1 MTRLTKT
8 ASGALLLLFVQLA
21 TLSGASV
28 DETEV
33 MSAMDTYKNALLHK
47 DGAALERILSP
58 DLLYTHS
65 GGQFETK
72 RDVVA
77 SISRGKTIIQKLEF
91 SDVTVRFHGS
101 TALVKARVDLW
112 HSDTHIVHM
121 SVLHVW
127 VKGAN
132 GWQMVARQAT
142 KLAS

>member
-1 MTRLTKT
+1 MTTLTKT
-8 ASGALLLLFVQLA
+8 ACGAVLILLVQLA
-21 TLSGASV
+21 IASGASS
-28 DETEV
+28 DATEV
-33 MSAMDTYKNALLHK
+33 MAAMETYKNALLHK

-77 SISRGKTIIQKLEF
+77 SIGSGKTIIQKLEF
-91 SDVTVRFHGS
+91 SDVTVHLHGT

-112 HSDTHIVHM
+112 HSETNVVHM

-127 VKGAN
+127 VKGPS

>member
-1 MTRLTKT
+1 MKK
-8 ASGALLLLFVQLA
+8 ALYPIVTFLFVA
-21 TLSGASV
+21 LSFASAASS
-28 DETEV
+28 DEMDV
-33 MSAMDTYKNALLHK
+33 MAAMNAYKEALIHK
-47 DGAALERILSP
+47 DGAALNRILSP

-72 RDVVA
+72 HDVVA
-77 SISRGKTIIQKLEF
+77 SITAGKTIIQKVEF
-91 SDVTVRFHGS
+91 SDITVHLYGN

-112 HSDTHIVHM
+112 HSDKEIVHM

-142 KLAS
+142 KLLA